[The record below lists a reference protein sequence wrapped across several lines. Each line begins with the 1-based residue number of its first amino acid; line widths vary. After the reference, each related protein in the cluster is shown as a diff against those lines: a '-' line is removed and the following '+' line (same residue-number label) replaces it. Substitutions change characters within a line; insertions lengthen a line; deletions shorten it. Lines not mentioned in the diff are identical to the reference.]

1 MAKRNHSFFS
11 KMIFAIMFSLII
23 FGAFC
28 LIYTI
33 FIYFGNIKVNNL
45 ILYLIGLASFFI
57 LGFLS
62 GNFLNKNGLL
72 IGFINGGILILF
84 MLIIRNFKINNFK
97 EVIKYLT
104 YLLISATGGL
114 IGLNFKPLIS

>member
-1 MAKRNHSFFS
+1 
-11 KMIFAIMFSLII
+11 MFSLII

-33 FIYFGNIKVNNL
+33 LIYFGNIKVNNL
-45 ILYLIGLASFFI
+45 ILYLIGLTSFFI

>member
-1 MAKRNHSFFS
+1 MY
-11 KMIFAIMFSLII
+11 SLII
-23 FGAFC
+23 FGIFC

-33 FIYFGNIKVNNL
+33 LIYFGNVKVNKF
-45 ILYLIGLASFFI
+45 ILYLIGLVSFFI

-72 IGFINGGILILF
+72 IGLINGGILIF
-84 MLIIRNFKINNFK
+84 FILIIKNFKINNYK
-97 EVIKYLT
+97 EVIKYLS

-114 IGLNFKPLIS
+114 IGLNFKPLML